1 MSRAYR
7 RLLVSPA
14 DQMLRLLIWF
24 KDPQDES
31 KGFRIFKRR
40 TADFGD
46 PAAALA
52 LYCALVKYV
61 APHATLE
68 AAKVMIN
75 SLFADNIMG
84 SENDK
89 EVLMAAV
96 DELLKLCAN
105 VGLPLKKPVFAL
117 KTDPDILKKLDKE
130 DNPTVTQLLSLIH
143 I

>member
-1 MSRAYR
+1 
-7 RLLVSPA
+7 
-14 DQMLRLLIWF
+14 MLRLLIWF
-24 KDPQDES
+24 KDPADES
-31 KGFRIFKRR
+31 QGFRIFKRK

-68 AAKVMIN
+68 AAKIMIN

-84 SENDK
+84 SENSK

-96 DELLKLCAN
+96 DELIKLCNN
-105 VGLPLKKPVFAL
+105 VGLPLKKPVFSVN
-117 KTDPDILKKLDKE
+117 TDPEILTKK
-130 DNPTVTQLLSLIH
+130 TTRQ
-143 I
+143 